1 MLQIMNAITFNLE
14 DLPEAERA
22 ALQAEAMKREIP
34 IQEVVKEALL
44 SKAGRILESAS
55 KRRRLVPA

>member
-1 MLQIMNAITFNLE
+1 MQITNAIIFDLE
-14 DLPEAERA
+14 ELPQAERA

-34 IQEVVKEALL
+34 IQEVIKEALI
-44 SKAGRILESAS
+44 SKAERILSSAS